1 MPEPGNI
8 PDQIEKFLTG
18 RTRGE
23 NHFKEAT
30 REYPFRMGYGPAQN
44 EDDLSRRRS
53 SQMVQS
59 QRISDSVPRRSADD
73 SDLAFGKPVTHE

>member
-23 NHFKEAT
+23 NHYKLAT
-30 REYPFRMGYGPAQN
+30 REYPFRMGYGPAAS
-44 EDDLSRRRS
+44 EDYLGGRRA
-53 SQMVQS
+53 SQMLDAQS
-59 QRISDSVPRRSADD
+59 ISDAVPRRPADD
-73 SDLAFGKPVTHE
+73 SDLAFGKPVTDK